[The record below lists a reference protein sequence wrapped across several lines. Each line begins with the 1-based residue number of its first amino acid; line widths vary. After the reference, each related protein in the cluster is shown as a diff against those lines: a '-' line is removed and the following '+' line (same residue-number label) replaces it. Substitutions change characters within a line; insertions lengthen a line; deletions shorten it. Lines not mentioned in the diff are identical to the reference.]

1 MQSLE
6 AQAVLLGVLQ
16 GLTEFLPV
24 SSSGHLALCQQLIPG
39 FEQPG
44 ILLDVMLHAGTS
56 AAVVVYFRREL
67 HEILLLGVMPF
78 GRQEGAGR
86 ERGAKK
92 LLAGIIIAS
101 IPTAVIG
108 VLLEARVEWLFGQ
121 MTGVGA
127 ALLVTGAVL
136 IAGERIG
143 RMVEERPGNPGLK
156 ASFIIGVAQGISVIP
171 GISRSGA
178 TISVARGL
186 GITGTEAARFSFL
199 ISLPAITGAALF
211 SVIKQHEAIMKF
223 SFSDMAAYTAGPLAA
238 AVVGYAAI
246 GVVMRMMKSGTLIW
260 FSVYC
265 FALGAI
271 SIAAS
276 FWI

>member
-24 SSSGHLALCQQLIPG
+24 SSSGHLALCQQLIVG

-44 ILLDVMLHAGTS
+44 VLLDVMLHAGTA

-67 HEILLLGVMPF
+67 HDILLLGVMPF
-78 GRQEGAGR
+78 GRKDGAVGDR
-86 ERGAKK
+86 EAKK

-108 VLLEARVEWLFGQ
+108 VLMEARVEWLFGQ
-121 MTGVGA
+121 MAGVGA
-127 ALLVTGAVL
+127 ALVVTGAVL

-143 RMVEERPGNPGLK
+143 RMVEEMPGSPGLK

-186 GITGTEAARFSFL
+186 GITGSEAARFSFL
-199 ISLPAITGAALF
+199 ASLPAIAGATLY
-211 SVIKQHEAIMKF
+211 SVIGQREAIMKF
-223 SFSDMAAYTAGPLAA
+223 SFSDATAYVAGPLVA

-246 GVVMRMMKSGTLIW
+246 GLVMRMVKSGTLIW